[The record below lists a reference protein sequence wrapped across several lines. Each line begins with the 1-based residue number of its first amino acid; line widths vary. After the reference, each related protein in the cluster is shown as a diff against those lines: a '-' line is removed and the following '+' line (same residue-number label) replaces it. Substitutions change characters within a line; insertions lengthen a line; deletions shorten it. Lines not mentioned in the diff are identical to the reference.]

1 MHWFEIIEEAPG
13 THALLIQQNQS
24 ESNRYAQ
31 QLTAHLPL
39 PDLEGIAL
47 EVVCAVHLK
56 RE

>member
-31 QLTAHLPL
+31 QPTAHLPL

-47 EVVCAVHLK
+47 EVVRAVHLK